1 MAPNLGYVE
10 SAGTGIL
17 GLIQLG
23 IQIVMALAFLY
34 FLYSVYEFIKA
45 DDATKKKEWKGRLGY
60 SIVALF
66 VMASAW
72 GIVRILQNVTGA
84 TNTTTQQQ
92 TCPPGMFP
100 QQVNINGKL
109 VTVCR

>member
-1 MAPNLGYVE
+1 MAPNLGYIE

-23 IQIVMALAFLY
+23 IQIMMAVAFLY
-34 FLYSVYEFIKA
+34 FLYSVYEFITAKS
-45 DDATKKKEWKGRLGY
+45 DDKKKEWKGKLMYG
-60 SIVALF
+60 IIALF
-66 VMASAW
+66 VMSSAW

-100 QQVNINGKL
+100 QQVPINGKW